1 MKTSITVS
9 IDTEV
14 DYEKQIFDYV
24 MSKGKRKKSGF
35 IKQVL
40 YDRMISEKG
49 VKLIPAAT
57 VVEDVE
63 EESSNDFDGFI

>member
-49 VKLIPAAT
+49 VKSIPVVT
-57 VVEDVE
+57 VVEDDE
-63 EESSNDFDGFI
+63 EEKSSDFDGFI